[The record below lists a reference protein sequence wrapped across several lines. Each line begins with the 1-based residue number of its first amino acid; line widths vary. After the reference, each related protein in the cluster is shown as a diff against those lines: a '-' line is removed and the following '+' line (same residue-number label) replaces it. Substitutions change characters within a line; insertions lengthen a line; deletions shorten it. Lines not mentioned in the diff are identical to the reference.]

1 MKHKKHLRKQGGNA
15 SGGNSNGNQS
25 DENCEEK
32 SNDGSIAEV
41 GDIDDINDETTNR
54 ERGTYVLGPAVCSFI
69 FYCIN

>member
-54 ERGTYVLGPAVCSFI
+54 ERGMYAVCIYST
-69 FYCIN
+69 YHLVEKS